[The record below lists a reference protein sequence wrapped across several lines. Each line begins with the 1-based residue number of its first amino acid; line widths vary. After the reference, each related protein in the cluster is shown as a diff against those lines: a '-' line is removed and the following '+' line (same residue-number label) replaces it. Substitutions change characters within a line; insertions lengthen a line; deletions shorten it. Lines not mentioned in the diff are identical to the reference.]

1 MSMEEMLHEIDNTNS
16 RQDMISNIF
25 VISTDVVN
33 MFLLLPIGKFFEIA
47 APKFLN
53 SDLNIEVDNEEPG
66 LYLATLIEANE
77 LERLNLSEVVHR
89 KISTCRRRVRTATDE
104 V

>member
-1 MSMEEMLHEIDNTNS
+1 MLHEIDNTKS
-16 RQDMISNIF
+16 RQDIMSNIF

-33 MFLLLPIGKFFEIA
+33 MFPLLPIEEIFEIV
-47 APKFLN
+47 APEFLN
-53 SDLNIEVDNEEPG
+53 SDLNIEVGNEEPG

-89 KISTCRRRVRTATDE
+89 KISTCRRRIRTATDE